1 MQHGKQ
7 NKNLKKYLSRIS
19 ALIILIVLFS
29 YSNSNAQEFQG
40 IPFENTMWVL
50 STLDG
55 SVSNIQARITFSN
68 GTVSGFAPCNTYS
81 GKYTLSGNSITISD
95 IMATDKSCESINS
108 EKEYFRL
115 IESATSYEIIDGYLT
130 LHTSGDYKTIVFG
143 PAN

>member
-1 MQHGKQ
+1 MQINKP
-7 NKNLKKYLSRIS
+7 NKNIKRYLSYVSIS
-19 ALIILIVLFS
+19 AILIVLFS
-29 YSNSNAQEFQG
+29 YSNSNAQELQG

-55 SVSNIQARITFSN
+55 SVSTIQARITFSN

-81 GKYTLSGNSITISD
+81 GTYTLSGSSITISG

-115 IESATSYEIIDGYLT
+115 IESAASYEIIDGYLT
-130 LHTSGDYKTIVFG
+130 LHTSGDYKTMVFG